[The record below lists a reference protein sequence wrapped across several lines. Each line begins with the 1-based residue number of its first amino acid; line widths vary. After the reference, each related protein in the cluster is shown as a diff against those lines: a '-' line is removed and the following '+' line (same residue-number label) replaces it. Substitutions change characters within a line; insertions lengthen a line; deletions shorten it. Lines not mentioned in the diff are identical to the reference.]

1 MAATERFF
9 ITAGPVRQED
19 HYHIDPLSRVDYPQI
34 QSLIKQKKYFVLHA
48 PRQTGKTTALFALRD
63 RLNTEGAY
71 RAIYVNVEPA
81 QAFREDIPRAMEAIL
96 DQFRFQG
103 EIADDP
109 LLLDL
114 VNAISPGT
122 TGSPLNALLRTLSVR
137 SPQPVVLMLDE
148 IDSLVGD
155 TLISVLRQIRAG
167 YPHRPESFPASVI
180 LCGVRDVRDYRL
192 HSGSTN
198 EVISGGSAFNIKA
211 ESITVG
217 NFSPAEIRTLY
228 RQHTDESGQPFA
240 DDVFL
245 LVWDLTA
252 GQPWL
257 VNALAYETCWKI
269 PAGRNRKTT
278 ITASMMAEAAERLIR
293 RRETHLDQLADKLQ
307 EERVRRVVAPLLE
320 GNADPQSIPEDD
332 LQYVMDL
339 GLVSRWD
346 NETIGIANQMYR
358 EVIPRQLTWSSQ
370 MMLPQQTPWYTRPD
384 GSLDMTK
391 LLAAF
396 QDFFREHSES
406 WIERFAYKEAGPQ
419 LLLQA
424 FLQRIVN
431 GGGVI
436 NREYGLGRMRTDLFI
451 QWPLPEPGQVA
462 SPAESYG
469 DEEQKSRPG
478 SWRPIPVFHASRVQ
492 RIVIECKVLHKS
504 RPLTEEQG
512 LAQTEEYLRRVGAGE
527 GHLIIFDRRSDV
539 PWEEKISHHTTT
551 APGGTV
557 ITVWG
562 M

>member
-1 MAATERFF
+1 MAAAERFF
-9 ITAGPVRQED
+9 ITAGPVKPDR
-19 HYHIDPLSRVDYPQI
+19 HYSIDPLSRIKLQEAKD
-34 QSLIKQKKYFVLHA
+34 LIDHEKYFVLHA

-63 RLNTEGAY
+63 HLNTEGTY
-71 RAIYVNVEPA
+71 RALYVNVEPA
-81 QAFREDIPRAMEAIL
+81 QAFREHIPQAMEAIL

-103 EIADDP
+103 EIAEDS
-109 LLLDL
+109 LLLD
-114 VNAISPGT
+114 VINGISPPA
-122 TGSPLNALLRTLSVR
+122 TGSLLNALLRTLSVQ

-167 YPHRPESFPASVI
+167 YPHRPESFPVSVI

-192 HSGSTN
+192 HSGSTG
-198 EVISGGSAFNIKA
+198 EIITGGSAFNIKA
-211 ESITVG
+211 ESIRVG

-228 RQHTDESGQPFA
+228 RQHTDETGQLFG
-240 DDVFL
+240 DDVFP

-278 ITASMMAEAAERLIR
+278 ITASMMSEAAERLIR

-307 EERVRRVVAPLLE
+307 EKRVRRVVAPLLE

-346 NETIGIANQMYR
+346 NGTISIANQIYR

-384 GSLDMTK
+384 GSLEMTK

-396 QDFFREHSES
+396 QEFFREHSES

-469 DEEQKSRPG
+469 EDDTVSRPD

-504 RPLTEEQG
+504 RTLTEEQD

-527 GHLIIFDRRSDV
+527 GHLIIFDRRPDV
-539 PWEEKISHHTTT
+539 PWEEKISRHTAT
-551 APGGTV
+551 APAGTD